1 MTIQQ
6 ELKIYK
12 KALFHYRL
20 SLCIPLIKYFL
31 GTYHGFCLYFIYHY
45 NDIDLFDKCSQLLH
59 QKPSLGGRIN
69 DMEEDKYWFP
79 PGYLKPRINCLKQ
92 AIKNCEFII
101 KNNTN
106 QNE

>member
-20 SLCIPLIKYFL
+20 SYL
-31 GTYHGFCLYFIYHY
+31 GIFFQLMFSTYSGFCSYFRKGYDISLY
-45 NDIDLFDKCSQLLH
+45 DLNQLVN
-59 QKPSLGGRIN
+59 QKPSLGERIN
-69 DMEEDKYWFP
+69 DMVETHFWFP
-79 PGYLKPRINCLKQ
+79 QGHLRPRINCLKQ
-92 AIKNCEFII
+92 AIKKCEFII
-101 KNNTN
+101 KSNIN